1 MRCVVYTC
9 ITGGYDI
16 LKPVP
21 TSSKCILLADTPP
34 KAENGAGIQWKRC
47 KLGIQEKD
55 IRMASRLPK
64 FLPHQFFRT
73 DVSVWTDAHIR
84 WKQNPE
90 ELLKYLGDND
100 IAMFSHP
107 IRDCIYKE
115 SEEVMRIWPQL
126 EKNIKNQM
134 KHYREEGY
142 PEENG
147 LMACGVIVRRHTK
160 ATEAL
165 GNAWWA
171 EWTRWKTARDQLSFA
186 YVCWK
191 LGVKVSIIPGN
202 IFRNDYETVE
212 RHLAKRRV

>member
-1 MRCVVYTC
+1 MRCVVYSC
-9 ITGGYDI
+9 ITGAYDI
-16 LKPVP
+16 LKTVP
-21 TSSKCILLADTPP
+21 TSCKCMVWADVPP
-34 KAENGAGIQWKRC
+34 KAEKGAGAQWKRI
-47 KLGIQEKD
+47 KLGVQESN
-55 IRMASRLPK
+55 IRMSSRLPK
-64 FLPHQFFRT
+64 FIPHQFFRT
-73 DVSVWTDAHIR
+73 DVSIWTDGHLR
-84 WKQNPE
+84 WKQDP
-90 ELLKYLGDND
+90 ELLMKYLGEND
-100 IAMFSHP
+100 VAMFSHP
-107 IRDCIYKE
+107 IRDCVYKE
-115 SEEVMRIWPQL
+115 ADEVMRIWPEIGDNVQL
-126 EKNIKNQM
+126 QM

-191 LGVKVSIIPGN
+191 LGVKVSVIPGN
-202 IFRNDYETVE
+202 IFKNEYESAE